1 MPSSSPAFEARRV
14 TKRFGRLTALREVDL
29 ALEPARCHVVFGR
42 NGAGKSTLL
51 GIAATLLKPTSGEL
65 FFDGRPL
72 DDLRDAVR
80 HRLGFVSHESLLY
93 PDLTVSEN
101 LAFYAKLYG
110 VDADVEATLT
120 WADLELRRRTPTR
133 NLSRGMT
140 QRLAIAR
147 ALLHRPSLLLLDE
160 PFTGLDTVSSDRL
173 SDRIKSLRRD
183 TTVLLTTHDVDR
195 GVAIADRI
203 LLMESGRIATDA
215 TGASSADVRRLL
227 AG

>member
-1 MPSSSPAFEARRV
+1 M
-14 TKRFGRLTALREVDL
+14 TKCFGRLTALREVDV
-29 ALEPARCHVVFGR
+29 ALEPSRCHVVFGR

-51 GIAATLLKPTSGEL
+51 GIAATLLKPTSGKL
-65 FFDGRPL
+65 FYDGRPL
-72 DDLRDAVR
+72 DDLQEAVR
-80 HRLGFVSHESLLY
+80 HRIGFVSHESLLY

-101 LAFYAKLYG
+101 LTFSARLYG
-110 VDADVEATLT
+110 VVADVEAALS
-120 WADLELRRRTPTR
+120 WADLELRRKTPTR

-160 PFTGLDTVSSDRL
+160 PFTGLDTVSSERL
-173 SDRIKSLRRD
+173 SDRIASLRRD
-183 TTVLLTTHDVDR
+183 TTVILTTHDVDR

-203 LLMESGRIATDA
+203 LLMDSGRIATDA
-215 TGASSADVRRLL
+215 TGASSAEMRRLL